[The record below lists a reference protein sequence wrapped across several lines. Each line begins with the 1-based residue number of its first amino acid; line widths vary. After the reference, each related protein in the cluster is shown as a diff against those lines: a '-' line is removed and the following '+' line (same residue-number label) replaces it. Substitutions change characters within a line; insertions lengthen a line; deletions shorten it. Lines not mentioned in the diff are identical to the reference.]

1 MKTIK
6 IAADIKENIMA
17 LVAFGIQCDYFNS
30 DNFKWEP
37 FIESSHL
44 KIEYETILDNGVVG
58 KNIKIINP

>member
-1 MKTIK
+1 
-6 IAADIKENIMA
+6 MA

-58 KNIKIINP
+58 KNIKIINPQKTLNINFSIPFL